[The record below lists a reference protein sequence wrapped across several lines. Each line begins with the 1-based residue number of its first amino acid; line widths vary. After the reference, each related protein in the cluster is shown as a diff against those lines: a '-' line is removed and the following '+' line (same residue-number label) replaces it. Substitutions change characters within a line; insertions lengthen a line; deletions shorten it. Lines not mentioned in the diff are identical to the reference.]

1 METLKCRI
9 VFNYLTNLVNN
20 QVSLEMRSLDQTY
33 YEAKTKVPPI
43 SGYDS
48 FQYQFR
54 LITSFLDLTKG
65 FCITWCSV
73 RWYNDCIV
81 QIA

>member
-20 QVSLEMRSLDQTY
+20 QVSLEMQSLDQTY

-43 SGYDS
+43 SGYDTAS
-48 FQYQFR
+48 R
-54 LITSFLDLTKG
+54 INSG
-65 FCITWCSV
+65 
-73 RWYNDCIV
+73 
-81 QIA
+81 